1 MNGSVAMTENIRV
14 KSKVILLGDGAV
26 GKTSL
31 IRRYVLDQF
40 RDEYIQTIGTK
51 VTKKEIK
58 VTAANHQII
67 DTTMM
72 IWDIMGQRDYY
83 KEHILQFNKYRPQTK
98 YYLGSRGAMIICD
111 VTRKTT
117 LQNLPLWV
125 NSIFEEV
132 GPVPLVFLANK
143 SDLTDQHQYTVEDLA
158 SFARQHNSPTFLTSA
173 KTGENVDIAFYK
185 LGESMVNAI
194 LKDPSRC

>member
-1 MNGSVAMTENIRV
+1 MSDNFRV

-40 RDEYIQTIGTK
+40 KDEYIQTIGTK

-58 VTAANHQII
+58 ITAFNHRIV

-72 IWDIMGQRDYY
+72 IWDIMGQREYY
-83 KEHILQFNKYRPQTK
+83 KQHILQFNRYRPQTK
-98 YYLGSRGAMIICD
+98 YYMGTKGAIVVCD
-111 VTRKTT
+111 ITRKTT
-117 LQNLPLWV
+117 IQNLPLWV

-132 GPVPLVFLANK
+132 GPIPLIFLANK
-143 SDLTDQHQYTVEDLA
+143 ADLKEGHQFTLEDLA
-158 SFARQHNSPTFLTSA
+158 QFARQYNSPAFLTSA
-173 KTGENVDIAFYK
+173 KSSENVDVAFYK
-185 LGESMVNAI
+185 LGESMVNEVM
-194 LKDPSRC
+194 KQEM

>member
-1 MNGSVAMTENIRV
+1 MPENIRV

-40 RDEYIQTIGTK
+40 KDEYIQTIGTK

-58 VTAANHQII
+58 ITASSHAIV

-72 IWDIMGQRDYY
+72 IWDIMGQREYY
-83 KEHILQFNKYRPQTK
+83 REHIKQFDKYRPQTK
-98 YYLGSRGAMIICD
+98 YYLGTKGAIVVSD
-111 VTRKTT
+111 LTRRST

-125 NSIFEEV
+125 NSIFEAV

-143 SDLTDQHQYTVEDLA
+143 GDLTDNSQYTLEDLA
-158 SFARQHNSPTFLTSA
+158 SFV
-173 KTGENVDIAFYK
+173 G
-185 LGESMVNAI
+185 
-194 LKDPSRC
+194 

>member
-1 MNGSVAMTENIRV
+1 MPDNIRV

-58 VTAANHQII
+58 ITAANHQIV

-83 KEHILQFNKYRPQTK
+83 RNHIMQFDRYRPQTK
-98 YYLGSRGAMIICD
+98 YYLGSKGAMVVCD
-111 VTRKTT
+111 ITRRAT

-125 NSIFEEV
+125 NSIFEAV

-143 SDLTDQHQYTVEDLA
+143 SDVEDGGQYTLEDLA
-158 SFARQHNSPTFLTSA
+158 QFSKQWDSPAFLTSA
-173 KTGENVDIAFYK
+173 KSGENVDIAFYK
-185 LGESMVNAI
+185 LSERMVNNV
-194 LKDPSRC
+194 LK